1 MVHEIRRGETL
12 LSIAL
17 RYGQEVRMLMEEP
30 AKLPLRVGQKLKVLL
45 QSLRGTLRWCET
57 QHNFDDRSG
66 PVPWTGQCPTMSE
79 LRGVELTSSIHRQII
94 ALIRA

>member
-1 MVHEIRRGETL
+1 M
-12 LSIAL
+12 LSIA
-17 RYGQEVRMLMEEP
+17 RHSGQELRMLMEP
-30 AKLPLRVGQKLKVLL
+30 HSLQSSTLRVGQKLKVLV

-66 PVPWTGQCPTMSE
+66 PVPWPGQCSTVSE
-79 LRGVELTSSIHRQII
+79 LHGVELTSSIHRQII

>member
-1 MVHEIRRGETL
+1 
-12 LSIAL
+12 
-17 RYGQEVRMLMEEP
+17 MLME
-30 AKLPLRVGQKLKVLL
+30 LNSLQSSTLRVGQKLKVLL
-45 QSLRGTLRWCET
+45 QILRGTLSWCET

-66 PVPWTGQCPTMSE
+66 PVPWPGQCPTMSE